1 MPHGVSWFNFLPGY
15 NKFEEFLNYYLGK
28 SFIAKENMVAQHI
41 AGALLVFIII
51 LILAFIARSVMLRNK
66 DNLIG
71 TQEISLFNLLDV
83 LFETILS
90 QMRSIIGHN
99 ADEHFPF
106 IATIAVFILFSNLLG
121 LIPGFLPPTNNLN
134 TTAACAIS
142 VFFYYHYI
150 GIKKNGFFKYINHM
164 INPIGEWWGY
174 LLCWL
179 MFPIELIGHLARPL
193 SLSLRLMGNM
203 TGDHAVLAIFLGLV
217 PFLIPMPF
225 MLLGLLVA
233 VIQAFIFM
241 ILTCVYIALAQAH
254 EEY

>member
-15 NKFEEFLNYYLGK
+15 KQLEEFLNTYLGK
-28 SFIAKENMVAQHI
+28 SFVEKQDLVAQHI
-41 AGALLVFIII
+41 FGAILVFIIVI
-51 LILAFIARSVMLRNK
+51 TLALIARSALLRNR

-71 TQEISLFNLLDV
+71 DGRLSVTNFLDA
-83 LFETILS
+83 LFEMTLN
-90 QMRSIIGHN
+90 QMRSIIGHH
-99 ADEHFPF
+99 AEEHFPF
-106 IATIAVFILFSNLLG
+106 IGSIVLFILFSNLLG

-174 LLCWL
+174 FLCWL

-203 TGDHAVLAIFLGLV
+203 TGDHAVLAIFLGIFPLV
-217 PFLIPMPF
+217 IPMPF
-225 MLLGLLVA
+225 MVLGMIVA
-233 VIQAFIFM
+233 LIQTFIFA
-241 ILTCVYIALAQAH
+241 ILTCVYISMAQAH
-254 EEY
+254 NE

>member
-15 NKFEEFLNYYLGK
+15 KQLEEFLNAYLGR
-28 SFIAKENMVAQHI
+28 SFIDQKELVAQHI
-41 AGALLVFIII
+41 VSAIFVFIII
-51 LILAFIARSVMLRNK
+51 VTLALLTRSILIRDREDIIGDGRISVTNFF
-66 DNLIG
+66 DA
-71 TQEISLFNLLDV
+71 
-83 LFETILS
+83 LFEMLLN
-90 QMRSIIGHN
+90 QMRSIIGHR
-99 ADEHFPF
+99 AEEHFPF
-106 IATIAVFILFSNLLG
+106 VATIILFILFSNLLG

-150 GIKKNGFFKYINHM
+150 GIKKQGFFNYINHM

-203 TGDHAVLAIFLGLV
+203 TGDHAVLAIFLGLF
-217 PFLIPMPF
+217 PIILPMPF
-225 MLLGLLVA
+225 IILGLIVA
-233 VIQAFIFM
+233 IVQSFIFA
-241 ILTCVYIALAQAH
+241 ILTCVYIAMAQEH
-254 EEY
+254 NE

>member
-15 NKFEEFLNYYLGK
+15 RQFEEFLNAYLGK
-28 SFIAKENMVAQHI
+28 SFIGKQDLVAQHV
-41 AGALLVFIII
+41 AGAILVFIIVI
-51 LILAFIARSVMLRNK
+51 ILALLARSVLVRNR
-66 DNLIG
+66 DNVIG
-71 TQEISLFNLLDV
+71 DGRPSVANFFDA
-83 LFETILS
+83 LFEMLLG
-90 QMRSIIGHN
+90 QMRSVIGHH
-99 ADEHFPF
+99 AEEHFPF
-106 IATIAVFILFSNLLG
+106 IASIVLFILFSNLLG

-174 LLCWL
+174 FLCWL
-179 MFPIELIGHLARPL
+179 MFPIELIGHFARPL

-203 TGDHAVLAIFLGLV
+203 TGDHAVLAIFLGLF
-217 PFLIPMPF
+217 PFVLPMPF
-225 MLLGLLVA
+225 MILGLIVA
-233 VIQAFIFM
+233 LIQAFIFA

-254 EEY
+254 DE